1 MVGTAHP
8 TFLTAAIKQVSSK
21 ALEAYFGDNSRTEN
35 PKVRKLTKEIDRVY
49 RSRVINPKW
58 IAGAMRHGYK
68 GASEMAATLDF
79 LFAYDATANCV
90 QDFMYQGVADAYLF
104 DESVR
109 EFIEQNNPWVQRDM
123 AERLLEA
130 NQRGL
135 WTEVAPETVERLRLM
150 VNEAEGVIESQSN
163 S

>member
-1 MVGTAHP
+1 
-8 TFLTAAIKQVSSK
+8 
-21 ALEAYFGDNSRTEN
+21 
-35 PKVRKLTKEIDRVY
+35 VY
-49 RSRVINPKW
+49 RSRVVNPKW

-68 GASEMAATLDF
+68 GAYEMAATLDF

-109 EFIEQNNPWVQRDM
+109 GFIEQNNPWVQRDM

-135 WTEVAPETVERLRLM
+135 WEDVELGTLERLRLM
-150 VNEAEGVIESQSN
+150 VNEAEGIIESQGS
-163 S
+163 

>member
-1 MVGTAHP
+1 
-8 TFLTAAIKQVSSK
+8 
-21 ALEAYFGDNSRTEN
+21 
-35 PKVRKLTKEIDRVY
+35 
-49 RSRVINPKW
+49 
-58 IAGAMRHGYK
+58 MRHGYK

-109 EFIEQNNPWVQRDM
+109 AFIEQNNPWVQRDM

-135 WTEVAPETVERLRLM
+135 WEDVELGTIERLRLM
-150 VNEAEGVIESQSN
+150 VNEAEGVIESQGN
-163 S
+163 SIEA

>member
-1 MVGTAHP
+1 
-8 TFLTAAIKQVSSK
+8 
-21 ALEAYFGDNSRTEN
+21 
-35 PKVRKLTKEIDRVY
+35 
-49 RSRVINPKW
+49 
-58 IAGAMRHGYK
+58 MRHGYK

-130 NQRGL
+130 DVELGTL
-135 WTEVAPETVERLRLM
+135 ERLRLM
-150 VNEAEGVIESQSN
+150 VNEAEGVIESQGN
-163 S
+163 